1 MGDEMMK
8 NPFRRKQKDVS
19 WGDFRAAFHE
29 IVEALVE
36 FHLSTGM
43 QPHDAA
49 EKVER
54 EVNHEFKYAWEKN
67 GREWKD
73 RIIVRYKGN
82 GKFMVGVER
91 HA

>member
-1 MGDEMMK
+1 MR

-19 WGDFRAAFHE
+19 WEEFRDTFHRTVESLVDFY
-29 IVEALVE
+29 
-36 FHLSTGM
+36 LSMGM
-43 QPHDAA
+43 QPHEVA

-73 RIIVRYKGN
+73 RVIVRYKGD